1 MDQFASKR
9 YAQKLSI
16 RYVST
21 PRNQRN
27 HRVTGDWALAA
38 TVQNC
43 PIRGTASQ
51 FPLFIEWRPAEWQTF
66 STGVAR
72 LADWLCVLWPSRTF
86 QSMAGGREHSA
97 FFFFRRVA
105 PSGVNPPIC
114 TESPD

>member
-16 RYVST
+16 RYVSG

-27 HRVTGDWALAA
+27 HKVTGDWALAA

-43 PIRGTASQ
+43 PIRGTATQ
-51 FPLFIEWRPAEWQTF
+51 FPLFIEWRPAEWPTF

-72 LADWLCVLWPSRTF
+72 LADLLCVLPRPRYFHTDPSWWRC
-86 QSMAGGREHSA
+86 A
-97 FFFFRRVA
+97 RVA
-105 PSGVNPPIC
+105 
-114 TESPD
+114 